1 MKTNVVSAGWL
12 GSLTSQAGMILLAAL
27 RLFPFLWMLSTAL
40 KPNAEVFQFPPRLLG
55 SSIEW
60 SNFAG
65 AWNFVPFGRFMFNG
79 LFVSMVG
86 TLLVL
91 FTSILSAYA
100 FARLQFWRREQL
112 FLIYLGTLMIPQEVT
127 VVPLFLLMKSFG
139 WVNTYQA
146 LILPSA
152 FTAFGTFL
160 LRQFFLTIPRDFEE
174 AARIDGATR
183 WQILW
188 NVIVPMAKPAIA
200 VLALFSFIGYWNNF
214 LWPLIV
220 GNTRE
225 MATVPVG
232 LNLFNG
238 QHGTEWNYMMA
249 ASTISIVPT
258 AILTIALQKYI
269 IEGISISGFGG
280 R

>member
-1 MKTNVVSAGWL
+1 MRVKSE
-12 GSLTSQAGMILLAAL
+12 GSLGLFASQTGMILLVVL
-27 RLFPFLWMLSTAL
+27 WMFPFVWMLSTAL
-40 KPNAEVFQFPPRLLG
+40 KPNAEVFQFPPKLFG
-55 SSIEW
+55 SRVEW
-60 SNFAG
+60 SNFPA

-79 LFVSMVG
+79 LLVSGIG
-86 TLLVL
+86 TLLVI

-100 FARLQFWRREQL
+100 FARLHFWRREQL

-127 VVPLFLLMKSFG
+127 VVPLFLMMKSIG
-139 WVNTYQA
+139 WINTYQA

-188 NVIVPMAKPAIA
+188 RVIVPMAKPAIA
-200 VLALFSFIGYWNNF
+200 VLALFTFIGYWNNF
-214 LWPLIV
+214 LWPLIA

-249 ASTISIVPT
+249 ASTISILPT
-258 AILTIALQKYI
+258 LILTVLLQKYI
-269 IEGISISGFGG
+269 IEGVSISGFGG

>member
-1 MKTNVVSAGWL
+1 MKVNLASARGL
-12 GSLTSQAGMILLAAL
+12 GPFASQTGMILLAAL
-27 RLFPFLWMLSTAL
+27 WLFPFLWMLSTAL

-55 SSIEW
+55 SSVEW
-60 SNFAG
+60 SSFPA

-79 LFVSMVG
+79 LFVSVVG
-86 TLLVL
+86 TLVVL

-100 FARLQFWRREQL
+100 FARLRFWQREQL
-112 FLIYLGTLMIPQEVT
+112 FLVYLGTLMIPQEVT
-127 VVPLFLLMKSFG
+127 VVPLFLLMKSVG

-146 LILPSA
+146 LILPFA
-152 FTAFGTFL
+152 FTAFRTFL
-160 LRQFFLTIPRDFEE
+160 LRQFFLSVPGDYED

-183 WQILW
+183 WQVLW
-188 NVIVPMAKPAIA
+188 NVMVPMAKPAIA
-200 VLALFSFIGYWNNF
+200 VLALFTFIGYWNNF
-214 LWPLIV
+214 LWPLIIA
-220 GNTRE
+220 NTRE

-238 QHGTEWNYMMA
+238 HYGTEWNYMMA
-249 ASTISIVPT
+249 ASTISILPT
-258 AILTIALQKYI
+258 AILTVALQKYI

>member
-1 MKTNVVSAGWL
+1 MKGNFASTRGL
-12 GSLTSQAGMILLAAL
+12 GHFTSQSGMILLAAL
-27 RLFPFLWMLSTAL
+27 WLFPFLWMLSTGL

-55 SSIEW
+55 SSVEW
-60 SNFAG
+60 SNFPA

-79 LFVSMVG
+79 VFVSLAG
-86 TLLVL
+86 TLLVV
-91 FTSILSAYA
+91 FTSILSGYA
-100 FARLQFWRREQL
+100 FAHLQFWRREQL

-127 VVPLFLLMKSFG
+127 VVPLFLLMKSLG

-146 LILPSA
+146 LILPPA

-174 AARIDGATR
+174 AARLDGATR

-200 VLALFSFIGYWNNF
+200 VLALFTFIGYWNNF
-214 LWPLIV
+214 LWPLVV

-249 ASTISIVPT
+249 ASTISILPT
-258 AILTIALQKYI
+258 AILTVALQKYI